1 MIKHSKRSPSSA
13 HRWMRCPGSPR
24 EEAGFPNTTNINAE
38 TGTVAHEVGA
48 LCLEHGKESES
59 FDGAVIK
66 GYEHVEI
73 DEEMVENVGVY
84 IHDIRSR
91 AHGCELLIEQ
101 KVDFSAWVPEGF
113 GTSDVIILGD
123 GVIEIHDL
131 KYGMKKVFAEDN
143 EQLCFYALG
152 AYHQFSALGNYTHVR
167 MVIHQPRLDHISEA
181 ELLIED
187 LLDFGERAKACAEAT
202 MAPDAGLIPGEK
214 QCQWCKAK
222 ATCIAAAGLVAET
235 VGMDFDNLTE
245 DVVPTGDLPGA
256 ISDEH
261 LPNIYA
267 KLEFIENWCK
277 AIRSSMYAALDE
289 GRKIN
294 GYKMVAGKRG
304 HRKFKDE
311 EAAAKKLK
319 GMRLKV
325 DEIYNHKLK
334 SPAQLEK
341 VLKGNPRKW
350 AKVVDLITQSE
361 GKPTVALESDK
372 RSAISNKAD
381 DFETLT

>member
-1 MIKHSKRSPSSA
+1 MTSHAKLSPSSA
-13 HRWMRCPGSPR
+13 HRWMRCPGAMRLEKGHPD
-24 EEAGFPNTTNINAE
+24 TTNINAE

-48 LCLEHGKESES
+48 LCLEHSKEAES
-59 FDGAVIK
+59 FDGAAIK

-73 DEEMVENVGVY
+73 DAEMVENVQVY
-84 IHDIRSR
+84 IDEIRSR
-91 AHGCELLIEQ
+91 AEGKELLVEQ
-101 KVDFSAWVPEGF
+101 KVDFSSWVPGGF
-113 GTSDVIILGD
+113 GTSDVILLGD

-131 KYGMKKVFAEDN
+131 KYGMKKVEALDN
-143 EQLCFYALG
+143 EQLCLYGLG
-152 AYHQFSALGNYTHVR
+152 AYHQFSALGNFKSAR

-202 MAPDAGLIPGEK
+202 KAPDAGLIPGEK

-222 ATCIAAAGLVAET
+222 ATCIAAARYAAET
-235 VGMDFDNLTE
+235 IGMDFDNLAE
-245 DVVPTGDLPGA
+245 VGVPTADMPEEL
-256 ISDEH
+256 SDDQ
-261 LPNIYA
+261 LATIYA
-267 KLEFIENWCK
+267 KLEFVENWCK
-277 AIRSSMYAALDE
+277 GIRSATYAALDE
-289 GRKIN
+289 GREVK

-311 EAAAKKLK
+311 EAATKALK

-325 DEIYNHKLK
+325 VEMYNHKLK

-341 VLKGNPRKW
+341 VLKDKPRKW
-350 AKVVDLITQSE
+350 GKVKDLITQAD
-361 GKPTVALESDK
+361 GKPTIALESDK
-372 RSAISNKAD
+372 RPAISNKAD